1 MSIPLE
7 EPFPL
12 SGGMQI
18 LAGAKIVEAGGG
30 RARQFFYS
38 CSSLCAAKMQEKLLH
53 VAQECLPCRLDNH
66 TTFKRSQ

>member
-30 RARQFFYS
+30 RARQFFILAPVYVQPK
-38 CSSLCAAKMQEKLLH
+38 CRKSSYM
-53 VAQECLPCRLDNH
+53 
-66 TTFKRSQ
+66 